1 MGQLRRHILV
11 VEDDDWLL
19 FVLRDILKRIEG
31 SKILTARNYR
41 EAWAILEE
49 SSPDLLI
56 TDLRLPDVSGIDLTR
71 QVVKDGLELVVIWIT
86 AYGCHDV
93 IKEAERLDV
102 YRCLNK
108 PLKVHKIREIVR
120 EALSTLP
127 PSQEGKYDEEST
139 YEATG

>member
-1 MGQLRRHILV
+1 MGSLRQILV

-31 SKILTARNYR
+31 SEILTARNYQ
-41 EAWAILEE
+41 EAWAVLEG

-71 QVVKDGLELVVIWIT
+71 QVVKDGRGVVVIWIT
-86 AYGCHDV
+86 AYGCHEV
-93 IKEAERLDV
+93 IQEAEELEV

-108 PLKVHKIREIVR
+108 PLKVGRIRQIVR
-120 EALSTLP
+120 EALETLP
-127 PSQEGKYDEEST
+127 AVQSG
-139 YEATG
+139 